1 MKNITLIIFT
11 LFVSVFVQSQKLNMQ
26 DLKIVDYEV
35 NSSNNIKI
43 KSLATVDSIGNLIV
57 YSDSWD
63 GKNYFQYKL
72 TIEEMK
78 VINLLL
84 NKDLESYVKQKQ
96 LNKNQFFGG
105 NPRFITYKTNGK
117 KKSLCFI
124 EPFMD
129 DDFKTVIKI
138 LNNKI
143 YLHDESAKIKNHYT
157 DFEKIKKEIFERSK
171 TDNYL
176 PVRAIIIQ
184 N

>member
-26 DLKIVDYEV
+26 DLKIVDYEI
-35 NSSNNIKI
+35 NSNNNVEI
-43 KSLATVDSIGNLIV
+43 KSLATIDSKGNLIV

-72 TIEEMK
+72 TTEEMK

-84 NKDLESYVKQKQ
+84 NRELESYVKQKR

-105 NPRFITYKTNGK
+105 NPRFITYRTNGK

-129 DDFKTVIKI
+129 DEFKTVIKI
-138 LNNKI
+138 LNTKI
-143 YLHDESAKIKNHYT
+143 YQQDENAKIKNHMT
-157 DFEKIKKEIFERSK
+157 DYDIIKKEIIQRSK
-171 TDNYL
+171 IDNYL
-176 PVRAIIIQ
+176 PSRAVIIQ